1 MKEWIA
7 VGILEGL
14 TVIMIVISIIKM
26 IVEERKKNRRRNG
39 DSERVSET
47 VVVD

>member
-14 TVIMIVISIIKM
+14 TGIMIVVSIVKA
-26 IVEERKKNRRRNG
+26 VVENRRKKQEEER
-39 DSERVSET
+39 
-47 VVVD
+47 